1 MRHAAA
7 SIARRL
13 RQALAP
19 AAPAAG
25 PPVLPAVNPQAPVR
39 LLVIANA
46 LIPTVQLSVVQPLR
60 ASVEAGEASLAFLTE
75 EQLKQRFGKQ
85 ARSAEAGAW
94 FRQQLEQSRATCL
107 FICRYSGPFAR
118 EAVAF
123 ARERGIGCV
132 YCLDDDLL
140 NVPREIGQAK
150 FEYHNHPLRLEA
162 VRFLLENAD
171 VVYCSNERLA
181 RRLAALGIAHKPFVG
196 ALFCAGAV
204 LQPPVDRPARTLGY
218 MGFDHAHDF
227 EVALPAVVRALRHN
241 PELKFEL
248 FGRIARPPQL
258 AEFGDRVVELPVVAD
273 YDGFLRALADRA
285 WDIGICPLARTP
297 FNEVK
302 NINKWIEYTSVG
314 TAVVATRAMIYDEC
328 CADGCG
334 WLADDDGWDE
344 ALQALIGDSG
354 RRVRQVEAAQRK
366 LAQRYSLARLRAQVL
381 DVVAAAGSERARA
394 AASA

>member
-1 MRHAAA
+1 MRNAAA
-7 SIARRL
+7 SLARFV

-19 AAPAAG
+19 AAAR
-25 PPVLPAVNPQAPVR
+25 PPVLPDVNPRAPVR

-94 FRQQLEQSRATCL
+94 FRRQLEQSRATCL

-123 ARERGIGCV
+123 AREQGIGCV

-140 NVPREIGQAK
+140 NVPLEIGQAK
-150 FEYHNHPLRLEA
+150 FDYHNHPLRLDA
-162 VRFLLENAD
+162 VRYLLENAD
-171 VVYCSNERLA
+171 LVYCSNERLA
-181 RRLAALGIAHKPFVG
+181 RRLAALGLAHRPFVG
-196 ALFCAGAV
+196 QLFCAGAV
-204 LQPPVDRPARTLGY
+204 LQPPVARPARTLGY

-241 PELKFEL
+241 PQLKFEL

-314 TAVVATRAMIYDEC
+314 TAVVATRGMIYDGC

-334 WLADDDGWDE
+334 WLADDDEWDE
-344 ALQALIGDSG
+344 ALHELIADSG
-354 RRVRQVEAAQRK
+354 RRVRQVEAAQ
-366 LAQRYSLARLRAQVL
+366 
-381 DVVAAAGSERARA
+381 
-394 AASA
+394 